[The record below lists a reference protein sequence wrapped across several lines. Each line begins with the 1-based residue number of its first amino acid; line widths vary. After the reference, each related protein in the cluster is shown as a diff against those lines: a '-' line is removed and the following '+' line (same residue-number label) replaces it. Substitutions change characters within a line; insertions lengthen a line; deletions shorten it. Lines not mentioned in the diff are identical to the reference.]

1 MTVHAA
7 TLTRVA
13 IAAASLLLVWRVIQV
28 NVISFD
34 ETGRPRLPG
43 TDSPESILAENPAQ
57 VGALLALAQGFESDG
72 DAARASSAYAAAL
85 DLAPMDR
92 RVLALASAHFLR
104 RDDPRGLE
112 LLARLATHYPE
123 TRPQAFPAMADILA
137 SGRHRQAW
145 EGIVAGNPDWLGPFL
160 ADACARSVDTAVL
173 VPMLLDRAGKAGATP
188 AETNCLIDRLR
199 KEDRWEE
206 AYHLWLNLL
215 PRGRLANVGYVF
227 NGGFENDPSG
237 TGFDWIPQQG
247 AERQAGHLAEIRQ
260 TPNAVGKRA
269 LRVAYNGNR
278 QSGLP
283 VRQYLALPAGDYVL
297 SGRVRTEAIKA
308 VRGIHWTVRCLQGGK
323 LLGILASSERFLGSG
338 EWRPFSMEVTVGESC
353 RGQVLQLEPA
363 GSEGAVAFV
372 SGTAW
377 FDEIALRRQ

>member
-1 MTVHAA
+1 MTVPSA

-28 NVISFD
+28 NVVSFD

-43 TDSPESILAENPAQ
+43 DASPESILAENPAQ
-57 VGALLALAQGFESDG
+57 AGALLALAQGFESDG
-72 DAARASSAYAAAL
+72 DAAQATGAYAAAL
-85 DLAPMDR
+85 ELAPMDR

-104 RDDPRGLE
+104 KDDPRGLE
-112 LLARLATHYPE
+112 FLARLATHYPD

-145 EGIVAGNPDWLGPFL
+145 VRVIAGNPDWLGPFL
-160 ADACARSVDTAVL
+160 ANACTRGVDTEVL
-173 VPMLLDRAGKAGATP
+173 VPVLLDRAGKTGATP

-199 KEDRWEE
+199 KDDRWEE

-215 PRGRLANVGYVF
+215 PRERLANVGHVF
-227 NGGFENDPSG
+227 NGGFENDPG
-237 TGFDWIPQQG
+237 GAGFDWIPQQA
-247 AERQAGHLAEIRQ
+247 AERQAGHLVEIRQ

-283 VRQYLALPAGDYVL
+283 VRQYLALPAGEYEL
-297 SGRVRTEAIKA
+297 TGRVRTEAIKA
-308 VRGIHWTVRCLQGGK
+308 VRGIHWTVRCIQAGK
-323 LLGILASSERFLGSG
+323 VLGILASSERFMGSG
-338 EWRPFSMEVTVGESC
+338 EWRPFSMQVSVGESC

-363 GSEGAVAFV
+363 GVEGAVAFV